1 MDARLLEGLLRTLGP
16 APFLC
21 KLPKLSF
28 ATLARV
34 ITLGGMSAC
43 RPILLLLA
51 LAAQLLPAQQTA
63 QTPPPPQEVIAKL
76 KEAQDLKNAGK
87 FTYALEKLD
96 EVEALAP
103 DTPHLPNLRGT
114 IYLAPPL
121 RDLDKAAALFDEAI
135 RRSPGDMVPL
145 FHKAELL
152 YVRHDWQAAHA
163 AFEKL
168 LTDFPKTPMP
178 IRHMILFKRLVC
190 EVKLERLGDAE
201 KTLKDSFTFMDDT
214 AAYYYAQ
221 AALAFGRKDEAKA
234 KEWLARAEGIY
245 KKEDRTTYEDSLM
258 EARWLPNIGLPL
270 LEKK

>member
-1 MDARLLEGLLRTLGP
+1 M
-16 APFLC
+16 
-21 KLPKLSF
+21 
-28 ATLARV
+28 
-34 ITLGGMSAC
+34 
-43 RPILLLLA
+43 
-51 LAAQLLPAQQTA
+51 
-63 QTPPPPQEVIAKL
+63 
-76 KEAQDLKNAGK
+76 KNAGK
-87 FTYALEKLD
+87 FTDALEKLD

-114 IYLAPPL
+114 IYLAPQL

-152 YVRHDWQAAHA
+152 YVRHDWQAAHV

-168 LTDFPKTPMP
+168 LTDFPKTPMS

>member
-1 MDARLLEGLLRTLGP
+1 
-16 APFLC
+16 
-21 KLPKLSF
+21 
-28 ATLARV
+28 
-34 ITLGGMSAC
+34 MSAC
-43 RPILLLLA
+43 RLTFLLLA
-51 LAAQLLPAQQTA
+51 LAAPVLPAQQNPA
-63 QTPPPPQEVIAKL
+63 PTPPPPPREVIAKL
-76 KEAQDLKNAGK
+76 MEAQDLKNAGK
-87 FTYALEKLD
+87 FTDALEKLD

-135 RRSPGDMVPL
+135 RRSPGDIIPL
-145 FHKAELL
+145 FHKAEVL

-163 AFEKL
+163 AFQKL
-168 LTDFPKTPMP
+168 LDDFPKTPMP

-190 EVKLERLGDAE
+190 EVKLERFDQAE
-201 KTLKDSFTFMDDT
+201 KTLKDNFTFMDDT
-214 AAYYYAQ
+214 AAYYYAR

-234 KEWLARAEGIY
+234 KEWLGRAEGIY

-270 LEKK
+270 MEKK

>member
-16 APFLC
+16 APFLY

-51 LAAQLLPAQQTA
+51 LAVQLLPAQQTA
-63 QTPPPPQEVIAKL
+63 QPPPQEVIAKL
-76 KEAQDLKNAGK
+76 MEAQELKNAGK
-87 FTYALEKLD
+87 FTDALEKLD

-114 IYLAPPL
+114 IYLAPQL

-168 LTDFPKTPMP
+168 LADFPKTPMS